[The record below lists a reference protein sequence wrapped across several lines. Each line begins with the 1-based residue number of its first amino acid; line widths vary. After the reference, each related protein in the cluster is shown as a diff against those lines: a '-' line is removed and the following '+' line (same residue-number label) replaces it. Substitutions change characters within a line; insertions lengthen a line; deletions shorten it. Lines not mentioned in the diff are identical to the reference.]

1 MLPPN
6 RKQLGLLKAGLFLLA
21 LIPLARLLWLGMH
34 DDLGANPIEFIER
47 STGTWALVI
56 LLVTLSFTPLRLLTG
71 TAWPVQLRRMAGLFM
86 FFYACLHITT
96 YVWLDHWF
104 DWQEIAKDI
113 IKHPYVLVGF
123 AAFVLSVPLALT
135 SSNAMIKRLRQRW
148 KTLHRL
154 VYLVAIFAVLHFWWL
169 VKKDITEPML
179 YALVLAALLAIRLV
193 FSLRKRK
200 GQMV

>member
-6 RKQLGLLKAGLFLLA
+6 RQQLGLIKAGLFLLA

-47 STGTWALVI
+47 STGTWALVM

-104 DWQEIAKDI
+104 DWPEIGKDI

-123 AAFVLSVPLALT
+123 VAFVLSVPLALT

>member
-6 RKQLGLLKAGLFLLA
+6 RKQLGLIKAGLSLLA
-21 LIPLARLLWLGMH
+21 LVPLARLIWLGMQ

-47 STGTWALVI
+47 STGTWALAI
-56 LLVTLSFTPLRLLTG
+56 LLITLSFTPLRLLTG

-113 IKHPYVLVGF
+113 VKHPYVLVGF
-123 AAFVLSVPLALT
+123 TAFVLSVPLALT
-135 SSNAMIKRLRQRW
+135 SSNAMIKRLRQHW
-148 KTLHRL
+148 KSLHRL

-179 YALVLAALLAIRLV
+179 YAMVLAALLSIRLI

-200 GQMV
+200 GQGV

>member
-6 RKQLGLLKAGLFLLA
+6 RKQLGLIKAGLFLLA

-123 AAFVLSVPLALT
+123 AAFMLSVPLALT

>member
-6 RKQLGLLKAGLFLLA
+6 RKQLGLIKAGLFLLA
-21 LIPLARLLWLGMH
+21 LVPLARLIWLGMQ

-47 STGTWALVI
+47 STGTWALAI
-56 LLVTLSFTPLRLLTG
+56 LLITLSFTPLRLLTG

-113 IKHPYVLVGF
+113 VKHPYVLVGF
-123 AAFVLSVPLALT
+123 TAFVLSVPLALT
-135 SSNAMIKRLRQRW
+135 SSNAMIKRLRQHW
-148 KTLHRL
+148 KSLHRL

-179 YALVLAALLAIRLV
+179 YAMVLAALLSIRLI

-200 GQMV
+200 GQGV

>member
-6 RKQLGLLKAGLFLLA
+6 RQQLGLIKAGLFLLA

-123 AAFVLSVPLALT
+123 AAFMLSIPLALT

-148 KTLHRL
+148 KPLHRL

-179 YALVLAALLAIRLV
+179 YALVLSVLLAIRV
-193 FSLRKRK
+193 AFTLRKRK
-200 GQMV
+200 GQLV

>member
-96 YVWLDHWF
+96 YIWLDHWF

-123 AAFVLSVPLALT
+123 AAFMLSVPLALT

>member
-6 RKQLGLLKAGLFLLA
+6 RKQLGLIKAGLFLLA
-21 LIPLARLLWLGMH
+21 LIPLARMLWLGMH

>member
-6 RKQLGLLKAGLFLLA
+6 RKQLGLIKAGLFLLA

-86 FFYACLHITT
+86 FSYACLHITT
-96 YVWLDHWF
+96 YIWLDHWF

-193 FSLRKRK
+193 FTLRKRK

>member
-6 RKQLGLLKAGLFLLA
+6 RKQLGLIKAGLFLLA
-21 LIPLARLLWLGMH
+21 LIPLARLLWLGMQ

-123 AAFVLSVPLALT
+123 AAFMLSVPLALT

>member
-1 MLPPN
+1 
-6 RKQLGLLKAGLFLLA
+6 
-21 LIPLARLLWLGMH
+21 
-34 DDLGANPIEFIER
+34 
-47 STGTWALVI
+47 
-56 LLVTLSFTPLRLLTG
+56 LSFTPLRLLTG

>member
-6 RKQLGLLKAGLFLLA
+6 RQQLGLIKAGLFLLA

>member
-1 MLPPN
+1 MLPTN
-6 RKQLGLLKAGLFLLA
+6 RQQLGLIKAGLFLLA
-21 LIPLARLLWLGMH
+21 LIPLARLLWLGMQY
-34 DDLGANPIEFIER
+34 DLGANPIEFIER

-56 LLVTLSFTPLRLLTG
+56 LLLTLAFTPLRLLTG

-104 DWQEIAKDI
+104 DWQEIGKDI

-123 AAFVLSVPLALT
+123 AAFMLSVPLALT

-200 GQMV
+200 GQVV

>member
-1 MLPPN
+1 MLTPN
-6 RKQLGLLKAGLFLLA
+6 RKQLGLIKAGLFLLA
-21 LIPLARLLWLGMH
+21 LVPLARLLWLGMQ

-56 LLVTLSFTPLRLLTG
+56 LLVTLAFTPLRLLTG

-179 YALVLAALLAIRLV
+179 YALVLAMLLAIRLL

-200 GQMV
+200 GQVV

>member
-6 RKQLGLLKAGLFLLA
+6 RKQLGLIKAGLFLLA
-21 LIPLARLLWLGMH
+21 LIPLVRLLWLGMQ

-56 LLVTLSFTPLRLLTG
+56 LLVTLAFTPLRLLTG

-104 DWQEIAKDI
+104 EWQEIVKDI

-179 YALVLAALLAIRLV
+179 YALVLAVLLAIRLL

-200 GQMV
+200 GLMV

>member
-6 RKQLGLLKAGLFLLA
+6 RKQLGLIKAGLFLLA
-21 LIPLARLLWLGMH
+21 LVPLARLIWLGMQ

-47 STGTWALVI
+47 STGTWALAI
-56 LLVTLSFTPLRLLTG
+56 LLITLSFTPLRLLTG

-86 FFYACLHITT
+86 FLYACLHITT

-113 IKHPYVLVGF
+113 VKHPYVLVGF
-123 AAFVLSVPLALT
+123 TAFVLSVPLALT
-135 SSNAMIKRLRQRW
+135 SSNAMIKRLRQHW
-148 KTLHRL
+148 KSLHKL

-179 YALVLAALLAIRLV
+179 YAMVLAALLSIRLI

-200 GQMV
+200 GQGV

>member
-6 RKQLGLLKAGLFLLA
+6 RKQLGLIKAGLFLLA
-21 LIPLARLLWLGMH
+21 LVPLARLLWLGMQ

-47 STGTWALVI
+47 STGTWALAI
-56 LLVTLSFTPLRLLTG
+56 LLITLSFTPLRLLTG

-113 IKHPYVLVGF
+113 VKHPYVLVGF
-123 AAFVLSVPLALT
+123 TAFVLSVPLALT
-135 SSNAMIKRLRQRW
+135 SSNAMIKRLRQHW
-148 KTLHRL
+148 KSLHKL

-179 YALVLAALLAIRLV
+179 YAMVLAALLSIRLI

-200 GQMV
+200 GQGV

>member
-1 MLPPN
+1 MLAPN
-6 RKQLGLLKAGLFLLA
+6 RKQLGLIKAGLFLLA
-21 LIPLARLLWLGMH
+21 LIPLIRLLWLGMH

-47 STGTWALVI
+47 STGLWALII
-56 LLVTLSFTPLRLLTG
+56 LLVTLAFTPLRLLAG

-104 DWQEIAKDI
+104 DWQEIGKDI

-123 AAFVLSVPLALT
+123 TAFVLSVPLALT

-148 KTLHRL
+148 KILHRL

-179 YALVLAALLAIRLV
+179 YALVLAALLGIRLV
-193 FSLRKRK
+193 CSVRKRK
-200 GQMV
+200 GLTM

>member
-6 RKQLGLLKAGLFLLA
+6 RKQLGLIKASLFLLA

>member
-6 RKQLGLLKAGLFLLA
+6 RKQLGLIKAGLFLLA